1 MGIKIGSRV
10 WGCKGEKVE
19 GEVLEQSVAS
29 WATAAGAT
37 SCGASSS
44 RFLSVNFEKE
54 IGREMTVICKSRVE
68 MLYGFSLGML
78 GDSLVCTAYVGAY
91 VGWFRTTVVSWMQ
104 MALAS
109 GRLVG
114 R

>member
-1 MGIKIGSRV
+1 M
-10 WGCKGEKVE
+10 
-19 GEVLEQSVAS
+19 
-29 WATAAGAT
+29 
-37 SCGASSS
+37 
-44 RFLSVNFEKE
+44 
-54 IGREMTVICKSRVE
+54 ICKSRVE